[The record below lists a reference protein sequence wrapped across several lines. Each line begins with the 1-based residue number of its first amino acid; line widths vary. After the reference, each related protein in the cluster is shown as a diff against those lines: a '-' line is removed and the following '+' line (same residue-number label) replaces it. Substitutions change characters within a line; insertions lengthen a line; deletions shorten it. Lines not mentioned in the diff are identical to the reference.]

1 MAAMGKGYH
10 ASKWR
15 SVTYFVVVRATARR
29 TLPVKGEDFLD
40 SFAAVH
46 ESGYGPS
53 RPRRSSAFVSVNGGL
68 SAAPAHCIAGPPG
81 ARINRGETWRPVA
94 PAETSL

>member
-46 ESGYGPS
+46 ESGYGPE
-53 RPRRSSAFVSVNGGL
+53 RP
-68 SAAPAHCIAGPPG
+68 P
-81 ARINRGETWRPVA
+81 
-94 PAETSL
+94 

>member
-1 MAAMGKGYH
+1 MGKGYH

-46 ESGYGPS
+46 ESGYGPQRTCS
-53 RPRRSSAFVSVNGGL
+53 GRRSETALGGKADIDEPSPIDL
-68 SAAPAHCIAGPPG
+68 D
-81 ARINRGETWRPVA
+81 R
-94 PAETSL
+94 